1 MRENKCYRALG
12 NGANRA
18 NRSYRTHRAYYHLLF
33 IIYYLSFFTLVACS
47 GSEDSDDA
55 FPSLITEMA
64 LIEVGETTS
73 NITMY
78 TDSGK
83 KYRVA
88 GELEGL
94 KPRTW
99 ARGLFGYVLQD
110 ASTVEVRTL
119 LNVPLLP
126 NSSELSPL
134 KRDPVDVVSA
144 WMGGGFVNIH
154 LKKKTKGGDHTW
166 GFILDGSYA
175 NTAGGTTYEVSLY
188 HDQSGDP
195 TAYSTDVYF
204 SIDEDALSKLRI
216 TGDSVRLS
224 ITTFETDPYQWH
236 FALTPS

>member
-1 MRENKCYRALG
+1 MCYIGLYITRCK
-12 NGANRA
+12 RQV
-18 NRSYRTHRAYYHLLF
+18 RSKMYFSLF
-33 IIYYLSFFTLVACS
+33 TLSFFTLVACS

-55 FPSLITEMA
+55 FPPLITEMA

-73 NITMY
+73 DITLY

-110 ASTVEVRTL
+110 AGTVEVRTL
-119 LNVPLLP
+119 LNVPILP
-126 NSSELSPL
+126 NASEQYPL
-134 KRDPVDVVSA
+134 KRDPVEIVSA

-166 GFILDGSYA
+166 GFILDRSYA

-188 HDQSGDP
+188 HDQGGDP
-195 TAYSTDVYF
+195 TAYSADVYF

-216 TGDSVRLS
+216 VGDSVRLS
-224 ITTFETDPYQWH
+224 VSTFEAAPYQWH

>member
-1 MRENKCYRALG
+1 MRDN
-12 NGANRA
+12 
-18 NRSYRTHRAYYHLLF
+18 HLFF
-33 IIYYLSFFTLVACS
+33 IIYYLSFLSVTACS
-47 GSEDSDDA
+47 SDQEETEDA

-99 ARGLFGYVLQD
+99 GRGLFGYVLQD

-166 GFILDGSYA
+166 GFLGAQVFGALVVGAWAAGIGYIIFKAIDKIHGLRVPARIEDEGLDI
-175 NTAGGTTYEVSLY
+175 YE
-188 HDQSGDP
+188 HGE
-195 TAYSTDVYF
+195 TAYG
-204 SIDEDALSKLRI
+204 DA
-216 TGDSVRLS
+216 
-224 ITTFETDPYQWH
+224 
-236 FALTPS
+236 

>member
-1 MRENKCYRALG
+1 MTA
-12 NGANRA
+12 
-18 NRSYRTHRAYYHLLF
+18 RSYRLLYHLLF
-33 IIYYLSFFTLVACS
+33 IIYYLSFLSLTACS
-47 GSEDSDDA
+47 SDQEAEDA

-64 LIEVGETTS
+64 LLEVGETTS
-73 NITMY
+73 NITLY

-99 ARGLFGYVLQD
+99 GRGLFGYVLQD

-119 LNVPLLP
+119 LNVPVLP

-195 TAYSTDVYF
+195 TAYSMDVYF
-204 SIDEDALSKLRI
+204 SIDEDALSKHRI

-224 ITTFETDPYQWH
+224 IATFETGPYQWN